1 MADRIKSMEVICSV
15 AALGSVSAAAR
26 ALRLSPTMVA
36 KHIDAMEYAM
46 GKRLFVRST
55 KGTELTEA
63 GRKYASLSQALLIQ
77 YSGIC
82 DSMQEDA
89 DEIAGEIVLHSTNE
103 LLDAILDAS
112 LLRFSNC
119 HPDVRFSIIT
129 ERRESWPIERNEV
142 VINYG
147 AFKRETSQ
155 TEVLRR
161 TQGAVVCSPAYLAAH
176 EAPLTIEDLK
186 RHQCLVLMS
195 PRFADGSWWKF
206 GRHGEFPVHVSGR
219 IASDDM
225 RLLLRAALGGA
236 GLFWC
241 ARDIVSSYLETG
253 ELVELRL
260 DKPPVENLP
269 ISAHFRA
276 HDASPSVTRLVEF
289 LKRDLWIADAENIR
303 TGTLASAS
311 QMKPTG
317 MRNVAPL
324 SIGIGI

>member
-63 GRKYASLSQALLIQ
+63 GRKYASLSEALLIQ

-82 DSMQEDA
+82 NSMQD
-89 DEIAGEIVLHSTNE
+89 DPDDIAGEIVLHSTYD
-103 LLDAILDAS
+103 LLDTLLNAS
-112 LLRFSNC
+112 LLRFSSNY
-119 HPDVRFSIIT
+119 PEVRFSIMT
-129 ERRESWPIERNEV
+129 ERRDPGPLERNEV
-142 VINYG
+142 AIGYG
-147 AFKRETSQ
+147 MFEHESSQ
-155 TEVLRR
+155 SEVLRR
-161 TQGAVVCSPAYLAAH
+161 TRGSVVCSPAYLMAH
-176 EAPLTIEDLK
+176 EAPLTVEDLK

-206 GRHGEFPVHVSGR
+206 GRHGEFPVHVAGR

-225 RLLLRAALGGA
+225 RLLLRAALSGA
-236 GLFWC
+236 GIFWC
-241 ARDIVSSYLETG
+241 ARDVVSPYLETG
-253 ELVELRL
+253 ELLELIL

-276 HDASPSVTRLVEF
+276 HASPTITRLVES
-289 LKRDLWIADAENIR
+289 LKVDLSGAAVEKIQARNMNSMSLRKTMSVHRIA
-303 TGTLASAS
+303 S
-311 QMKPTG
+311 
-317 MRNVAPL
+317 
-324 SIGIGI
+324 